1 MNKNQLAAKI
11 WESAN
16 KMRSSIEA
24 NEYKDY
30 ILGFIFYKYLS
41 EKEEN
46 WLLRRDYTPDDI
58 REYVNEDDPETV
70 QSAQQSLGYFI
81 AYKDLFSTWIG
92 MGADFSVD
100 NVRTALSSFSRL
112 ISESHKKVFE
122 GIFNTL
128 ETGLS
133 KLGRDNRT
141 QTKAVQD
148 LIHLINDIPM
158 ENYDV
163 LGYVYEY
170 LIEKFASNAGKKAGE
185 FYTPHE
191 VSVLMSEIVAD
202 HLKDRSEIRIYDPTS
217 GSGSLLLNIGH
228 AIAKYM
234 DDPNRIRYYAQELK
248 ANTYNLTRMNLVMR
262 GILPDNI
269 VTRNGDTLEE
279 DWPYFDETD
288 PAATYEPLYVD
299 AVVSNPPYSQPW
311 DPSGKENDPRFARF
325 GLAPKSKADYAFLLH
340 ELFHLK
346 PDGIMTI
353 VLPHGV
359 LFRGGEEGQ
368 IRKNLIE
375 QNNIDAIIGLPA
387 NIFYGTGIPTIIM
400 VLRQKR
406 ENTDIL
412 IVDASKGFEKV
423 GKSNKLRACDIRKIV
438 DTVTGRLDIDKYSRK
453 ISREEIRQNDYNL
466 NIPRYVDSS
475 EEAETW
481 DLYASMYGG
490 IPETELSRMQDY
502 WQNFPS
508 LKGELFDTDRNYANL
523 KTSDIRQTIME
534 NEDVKDFISRY
545 RSVFADF
552 GKELEEKLIDHAET
566 VSAVKEKDQI
576 TGGLFRRFSD
586 IPLVDKY
593 AAYELFSDGYTEIS
607 GDLELIQ
614 AEGMECVKQVDPNMV
629 LKKKN
634 GRDQEVQDGWK
645 GHVLPFELV
654 QKTLLQ
660 EDLKAIQEK
669 EDRLQEI
676 PSEYT
681 SLIDEMSE
689 DDKEAASDALNDGND
704 AFVMKN
710 VKRVVKELKQD
721 GSGDALA
728 LAGVLTKAEAL
739 SKEEKGL
746 KSDVKKETEALHL
759 KTKDV
764 IESLD
769 DDQVRTLLQKKWIQP
784 ICDGID
790 ALPETLLSDF
800 AKQVQ
805 ALADKYADTLEDI
818 ENEIQET
825 EKSLSAMLSE
835 LTGDEFDMAGIRQ
848 LQKMLGGE
856 E

>member
-202 HLKDRSEIRIYDPTS
+202 HLKDRTEIRIYDPTS

-552 GKELEEKLIDHAET
+552 GRELEEKLIDQAET

-689 DDKEAASDALNDGND
+689 DDKEAASDALNDDND

-769 DDQVRTLLQKKWIQP
+769 DDQVRTLLQKKWIRP
-784 ICDGID
+784 ICGGID